1 MLELETITDTMEN
14 DIMSIVQ
21 SINKNEVTTLSRKVL
36 HFLHR
41 VFIKSKLTSFEMNYY
56 IKDIY
61 KLIFYYGNENV
72 NASVRIICGFI
83 KFGKSSAGRNY
94 KPMIDYFMI
103 EAIETLLNQ
112 CGWSIIKPLLNMLY
126 NSIPKFQEETTFNY
140 ISNKIIKQLNSDRLT
155 MQSSQSQTQSQTQ
168 SLLISELCYTVPR
181 ERSFSFGWYSYYIAC
196 ELYGNKNYY
205 KQKIKQ
211 THIRNYLMKYR
222 KLINELRK
230 YWNSETEHDN
240 TYKTTEVYRPE
251 SFGREMNYYI
261 LQLELNKPHYKEVDK
276 IIDSVLQRQTEVAQT
291 PVVVQTLVQTEVQ
304 TDVVAAEAQTEVSQT
319 LVQTEV
325 ASQTLVQTEEASQTP
340 VVEVQTQVVSQEEEI
355 TITPQNEIKEK
366 ENINVNKNTW
376 FSGWFSGWN

>member
-155 MQSSQSQTQSQTQ
+155 MQSSQTQSHP
-168 SLLISELCYTVPR
+168 LLISELCYTVPR

-291 PVVVQTLVQTEVQ
+291 EEVVQTLVVVQTPEVVQTE
-304 TDVVAAEAQTEVSQT
+304 TEVSQT

-325 ASQTLVQTEEASQTP
+325 ASQTP
-340 VVEVQTQVVSQEEEI
+340 VVEVQTPLASQSQSQTEEI

>member
-41 VFIKSKLTSFEMNYY
+41 VFIKTKLTSFEMNYY

-83 KFGKSSAGRNY
+83 KFGKSSAGKNY

-140 ISNKIIKQLNSDRLT
+140 ISNKIIKQLNLDRLT
-155 MQSSQSQTQSQTQ
+155 MQSQSQSQ

-276 IIDSVLQRQTEVAQT
+276 IIDSVLQRPEVVQTDVQTDVVSETSVSQTEAQVQTEVSKT
-291 PVVVQTLVQTEVQ
+291 PVVEAQIQTEVQ
-304 TDVVAAEAQTEVSQT
+304 TV
-319 LVQTEV
+319 
-325 ASQTLVQTEEASQTP
+325 ASQTP
-340 VVEVQTQVVSQEEEI
+340 VQTPVASQSQTEEI

>member
-21 SINKNEVTTLSRKVL
+21 SINKNEVATLSRKVL

-41 VFIKSKLTSFEMNYY
+41 VFIKTKLTSFEMNYY

-140 ISNKIIKQLNSDRLT
+140 ISNKIIKQLNLDRLT
-155 MQSSQSQTQSQTQ
+155 MQSQSQSQ

-276 IIDSVLQRQTEVAQT
+276 IIDSVLQRPE
-291 PVVVQTLVQTEVQ
+291 VVQTLVETQMQTLVEAQMQTLVEAQTDVQ
-304 TDVVAAEAQTEVSQT
+304 TDVAAEAS
-319 LVQTEV
+319 
-325 ASQTLVQTEEASQTP
+325 ASETP
-340 VVEVQTQVVSQEEEI
+340 VVEAETVLEAQAQMQTPVASQSQTEEI

>member
-14 DIMSIVQ
+14 DIISIVQ

-41 VFIKSKLTSFEMNYY
+41 VFIKTKLTSFEMNYY

-140 ISNKIIKQLNSDRLT
+140 ISNKIIKQLNLDRLT
-155 MQSSQSQTQSQTQ
+155 MQTSQ

-276 IIDSVLQRQTEVAQT
+276 IIDSVLQRQTEVVQTDVQT
-291 PVVVQTLVQTEVQ
+291 PVEAEAAAEVQTEVSVSASETPVLEAQIQTEVQ
-304 TDVVAAEAQTEVSQT
+304 TPVLELQLQTP
-319 LVQTEV
+319 V
-325 ASQTLVQTEEASQTP
+325 ASQSQT
-340 VVEVQTQVVSQEEEI
+340 EEI

>member
-72 NASVRIICGFI
+72 NASVKIICGFI
-83 KFGKSSAGRNY
+83 KFGKSSAGKNY

-155 MQSSQSQTQSQTQ
+155 MQSSQTQSHP
-168 SLLISELCYTVPR
+168 LLISELCYTVPR

-230 YWNSETEHDN
+230 YWNSETEHDA
-240 TYKTTEVYRPE
+240 TYKTTEVYRSE

-276 IIDSVLQRQTEVAQT
+276 IIDSVLQRQTEVVQTETEVQTLVEAEAQT
-291 PVVVQTLVQTEVQ
+291 PVQTETEVSASASETLVQTLVVEV
-304 TDVVAAEAQTEVSQT
+304 EAQTQTQVVSQT
-319 LVQTEV
+319 V
-325 ASQTLVQTEEASQTP
+325 ASQS
-340 VVEVQTQVVSQEEEI
+340 EVQTQVVSQTEEI